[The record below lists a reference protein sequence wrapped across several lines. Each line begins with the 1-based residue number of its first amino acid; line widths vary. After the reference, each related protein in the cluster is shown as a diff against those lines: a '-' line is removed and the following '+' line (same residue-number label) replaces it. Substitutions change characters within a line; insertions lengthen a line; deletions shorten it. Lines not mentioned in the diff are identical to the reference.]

1 MDVTLAKI
9 GLNTAMGVDLHWFS
23 KLGEVLYPVLRL
35 RDIIR
40 PRARVRE
47 ATQTCSNR
55 ERVTNMW
62 AAIFYLE

>member
-1 MDVTLAKI
+1 
-9 GLNTAMGVDLHWFS
+9 MGVDLHWFS